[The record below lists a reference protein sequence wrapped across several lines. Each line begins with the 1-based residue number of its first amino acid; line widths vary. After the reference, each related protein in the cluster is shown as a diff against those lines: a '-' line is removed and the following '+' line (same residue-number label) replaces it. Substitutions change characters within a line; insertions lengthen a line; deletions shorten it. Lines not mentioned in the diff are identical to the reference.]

1 MLSPRRIDAGSPFP
15 QGATR
20 ADGALFKVRGLNA
33 TSPALLFAANNRQR
47 ALRSAASGAATDEE
61 CSSCWPLS
69 AGRKPP
75 PPAPRILASAPAF
88 LHAVI
93 KLCQQLSSLFR
104 LSAPHAQT
112 ARAHGLPQ
120 HRRFRLLHCFTPPH
134 LQGRGY
140 AAVLARV
147 VFEACFV
154 AGVAVEPVCTY
165 LTGTFLPKHA
175 HLLSSQTFMSCL
187 PEQPTDGEIACGVES
202 SSEL

>member
-1 MLSPRRIDAGSPFP
+1 MLAPRRIDAGSPFP
-15 QGATR
+15 QGAAR
-20 ADGALFKVRGLNA
+20 DDGALLKVRGLDA
-33 TSPALLFAANNRQR
+33 TCPALLFAANNRQR

-61 CSSCWPLS
+61 CSSYWPLS

-75 PPAPRILASAPAF
+75 PPAPAF

-93 KLCQQLSSLFR
+93 KLCQQSSSPFR

-112 ARAHGLPQ
+112 TRAHGLPQ
-120 HRRFRLLHCFTPPH
+120 HRRLRLLHCFTPSH

-165 LTGTFLPKHA
+165 LTGTFLPKQA
-175 HLLSSQTFMSCL
+175 HLLSSQTLMFCL
-187 PEQPTDGEIACGVES
+187 PEQPTDGKIACGVES
-202 SSEL
+202 SSEI